1 MLPLTYAWFMY
12 FFPFDTVTFQSKD
25 LNLLPLKSRAD
36 YWWIVRSWNVLG
48 TVTFFSWVFEN
59 QMAIFSRS
67 FKHLL
72 HLPIFV
78 LHSKSFYDHHC
89 ECSTL
94 IFLLSKLHTF
104 SFFLF
109 WALHVYFPRSV
120 CFIMILS
127 NCLLI
132 IAYKD
137 CIILRWP

>member
-1 MLPLTYAWFMY
+1 MKLHVNGVLPPTYAWFMY

-48 TVTFFSWVFEN
+48 TVTFFSWVFDN

-72 HLPIFV
+72 HLPIFF

-94 IFLLSKLHTF
+94 IFLLSKYLSHICTPLVF
-104 SFFLF
+104 SCFGHYMYISLDQF
-109 WALHVYFPRSV
+109 ALLWY
-120 CFIMILS
+120 
-127 NCLLI
+127 
-132 IAYKD
+132 Y
-137 CIILRWP
+137 